1 MNNTLWLA
9 THNQGKVRE
18 FQTLLKEIPFQLK
31 LMDSKKSPEETG
43 ETFEE
48 NALIKLKA
56 FQKLKPQSWIL
67 AEDSGIE
74 VQALDGRPG
83 VRSARYQG
91 EKATWV
97 HRLQC
102 LLEEMKNVSQE
113 KRQAR
118 MVSFSAAVTP
128 TGEILKSRGV
138 IKGCISEDMRG
149 TQGFAYDFVFIP
161 EGEVKTLAELGM
173 AYKNKYS
180 HRTNSIQKL
189 KKMIHPFLQKQD
201 L

>member
-1 MNNTLWLA
+1 MNNILWLA
-9 THNQGKVRE
+9 THNQGKIRE
-18 FQTLLKEIPFQLK
+18 FQTLLKEMPFQLK

-48 NALIKLKA
+48 NALIKLKS
-56 FQKLKPQSWIL
+56 FQSLKPHSWIL

-74 VQALDGRPG
+74 VQALNGRPG

-113 KRQAR
+113 KRQAQ
-118 MVSFSAAVTP
+118 MVSFSVAVAP
-128 TGEILKSRGV
+128 TGEILKSKGV
-138 IKGCISEDMRG
+138 IKGYIAEDIKG

-161 EGEVKTLAELGM
+161 EGETQTLAELGM
-173 AYKNKYS
+173 AYKNEYS
-180 HRTNSIQKL
+180 HRTRSIQEL
-189 KKMIHPFLQKQD
+189 KKIMRPFFA
-201 L
+201 

>member
-1 MNNTLWLA
+1 MKRDALSDILWLA

-18 FQTLLKEIPFQLK
+18 FQTLLKEMSFQLK

-48 NALIKLKA
+48 NALIKLRA

-74 VQALDGRPG
+74 VQALNGRPG

-118 MVSFSAAVTP
+118 MVSVAVAVTP
-128 TGEILKSRGV
+128 TGKILKSRGM
-138 IKGCISEDMRG
+138 IKGYIAEDIRG

-161 EGEVKTLAELGM
+161 EGEVQTLAELGM
-173 AYKNKYS
+173 AYKNQYS
-180 HRTNSIQKL
+180 HRTISIQKL
-189 KKMIHPFLQKQD
+189 KKMIQPFL
-201 L
+201 